1 MDVTTQIEVEQLLSR
16 YVHCIDDD
24 RLEDWPEFFAETCR
38 YEITSAENVE
48 RNLPIGIMVA
58 TSRGM
63 LKDRISALRQANI
76 YEPQRYRHSVS
87 SVWITGDSGGMITA
101 QANFQ
106 VIRIMHTGE
115 MDLFCAGRYVDRI
128 VGAGAQRKYAEKRVI
143 LDNKRIDTLL
153 AIPI

>member
-1 MDVTTQIEVEQLLSR
+1 MDIATQIEVENLLSR

-24 RLEDWPEFFAETCR
+24 RLEQWPDFFTDDCR
-38 YEITSAENVE
+38 YEITTAENAE
-48 RNLPIGIMVA
+48 RNLPIGMMIA

-63 LKDRISALRQANI
+63 LKDRVSALREANI

-87 SVWITGDSGGMITA
+87 SVLITDDSGGVITA

-106 VIRIMHTGE
+106 IIRVMHDGV
-115 MDLFCAGRYVDRI
+115 MDLFCTGKYLDRI
-128 VGAGAQRKYAEKRVI
+128 VGTGAARKYAEKRVI

>member
-1 MDVTTQIEVEQLLSR
+1 MDITTQIEVENLLSR

-24 RLEDWPEFFAETCR
+24 RLEQWPDFFTEDCR
-38 YEITSAENVE
+38 YEITTAENAE
-48 RNLPIGIMVA
+48 RNLPIGMMIA
-58 TSRGM
+58 TSHGM
-63 LKDRISALRQANI
+63 LKDRVSALRQANI

-87 SVWITGDSGGMITA
+87 SVWITGESGGVITA

-106 VIRIMHTGE
+106 VIRVMHDGV
-115 MDLFCAGRYVDRI
+115 MDLFCTGKYVDRI
-128 VGAGAQRKYAEKRVI
+128 AGTGMNRKYAGKRVI

>member
-1 MDVTTQIEVEQLLSR
+1 MDITAQIEVEALLSR
-16 YVHCIDDD
+16 YVHCIDDN
-24 RLEDWPEFFAETCR
+24 RLEEWPDFFTEDCR
-38 YEITSAENVE
+38 YEITSAENYE
-48 RNLPIGIMVA
+48 RSLPIGILVA

-63 LKDRISALRQANI
+63 LKDRISALREANI

-87 SVWITGDSGGMITA
+87 SVLITGDAGGVITA

-106 VIRIMHTGE
+106 VIRVMHTGA
-115 MDLFCAGRYVDRI
+115 MDLFCTGKYLDRI
-128 VGAGAQRKYAEKRVI
+128 VGTGAQRRYAEKRVI

>member
-1 MDVTTQIEVEQLLSR
+1 MDIATQIEVEALLSR

-24 RLEDWPEFFAETCR
+24 RLEEWPDFFSETCR

-48 RNLPIGIMVA
+48 RNLPIGIMIA

-63 LKDRISALRQANI
+63 LKDRVSALRQANI

-87 SVWITGDSGGMITA
+87 SVWITGDSGGVITA

-106 VIRIMHTGE
+106 VIRVMTTGA
-115 MDLFCAGRYVDRI
+115 MDLFCTGKYVDRI
-128 VGAGAQRKYAEKRVI
+128 VGTGAARKYAEKRVI

>member
-1 MDVTTQIEVEQLLSR
+1 MDITTQIEVEALLSR

-24 RLEDWPEFFAETCR
+24 RLEEWPDFFSEECR
-38 YEITSAENVE
+38 YEITSAENHE
-48 RNLPIGIMVA
+48 RGLPVGMMVA

-63 LKDRISALRQANI
+63 LKDRVSALRQANI

-87 SVWITGDSGGMITA
+87 SVWITGVNDGVIA
-101 QANFQ
+101 VQANFQ
-106 VIRIMHTGE
+106 VIRIMNNGV
-115 MDLFCAGRYVDRI
+115 MDLFCTGKYLDRI
-128 VGAGAQRKYAEKRVI
+128 VGTEAGRRYAEKRVI